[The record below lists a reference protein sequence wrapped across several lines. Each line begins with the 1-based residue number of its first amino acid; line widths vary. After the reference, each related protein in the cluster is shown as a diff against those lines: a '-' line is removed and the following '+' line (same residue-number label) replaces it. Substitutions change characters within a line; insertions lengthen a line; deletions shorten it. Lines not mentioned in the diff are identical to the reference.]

1 MVFKLHNLLSVLIVY
16 ICQLIP
22 QILIFCYVKIPVI
35 FEFVRYVVKVLNFT
49 FCLCQLLLYAQLLP
63 FLLFSHLSQLL
74 ILLLRRL
81 LNLCLWVS
89 VKILQ
94 LKSHFSFYF
103 NSQFACTHCQSL
115 FSWLIFPFCHLK
127 FDVLKFFT
135 FSVKEGEMGLKC
147 K

>member
-1 MVFKLHNLLSVLIVY
+1 MIFKLHNLLSVLIMN

-22 QILIFCYVKIPVI
+22 QILIFRYVKIPVI
-35 FEFVRYVVKVLNFT
+35 FQFVRYVVEVLNFT
-49 FCLCQLLLYAQLLP
+49 FCLRQLLLYAQLLP
-63 FLLFSHLSQLL
+63 FLLFIHLIQLL

-94 LKSHFSFYF
+94 LQSNFSFYL

-127 FDVLKFFT
+127 FYMLKFFA
-135 FSVKEGEMGLKC
+135 FRVKEGEMGLKY